1 MLKGDSIAI
10 LASIVLALYIGNSTA
25 FTREKKCPTTVY
37 LGLLSCF
44 TVALSFVVSLIARDH
59 LEFFSTDPQ
68 YGIFGFFN
76 SWKDFKY
83 GFLGLGVMA
92 GYIYHYF
99 TLRAQEKISPM
110 FVNVC
115 YNFTPFLSQ
124 LVAYLLSAQTDFP
137 GAFTAFG
144 GATLFIGCTLLAMN
158 YQDQQEMAHVPLIGG
173 KDSDLTA
180 PQDLLRPVPLRT
192 VKAEVY

>member
-1 MLKGDSIAI
+1 
-10 LASIVLALYIGNSTA
+10 
-25 FTREKKCPTTVY
+25 
-37 LGLLSCF
+37 
-44 TVALSFVVSLIARDH
+44 
-59 LEFFSTDPQ
+59 
-68 YGIFGFFN
+68 
-76 SWKDFKY
+76 
-83 GFLGLGVMA
+83 MA

-110 FVNVC
+110 FINVC

-144 GATLFIGCTLLAMN
+144 GAALFIGCTLLAMT
-158 YQDQQEMAHVPLIGG
+158 YQDQQELAHIPLIGG

-180 PQDLLRPVPLRT
+180 PEDLLRPVPLRT
-192 VKAEVY
+192 AKADLY